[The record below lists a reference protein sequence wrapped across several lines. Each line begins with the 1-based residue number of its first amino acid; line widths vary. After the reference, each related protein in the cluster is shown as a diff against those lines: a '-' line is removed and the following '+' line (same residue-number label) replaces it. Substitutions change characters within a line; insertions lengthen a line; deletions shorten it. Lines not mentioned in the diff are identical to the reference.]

1 MSSRFTSSSIERYND
16 FSRLN
21 PAIVGWHV
29 HVKVLRRFHTDDYI
43 SKGGLGLLL
52 VDDKGNQIEAFI
64 CSPLTSHYSTF
75 IEEDEFYTIMNF
87 RVVENSGFTKL
98 TRSDFKIMFYDG
110 TIVKEA
116 SSFSQDDYIVATPF
130 GAIFNG
136 YHDTSYLI
144 TLIGRI
150 VEASDLTNVTDEPSV
165 IGGYRYSF
173 TIEDQE
179 YDFFHRWKKTLKCCA
194 YGEVAIECHDRFRN
208 VIGTDVTCVLRWWKV
223 YQLLDGWR
231 HGTKI
236 RAAIRESLVTRF
248 SPLLIEDLWMI
259 LRKFSLIPDVD
270 VVRTTPHRFKIQF
283 SPDTCVEYLNYI
295 ACDYDYFNFARFR
308 DIRTGISNP
317 YICVDLVGRVD
328 NVNDIQLVQM
338 VGSSKDIYVVYF
350 DLIDT
355 KHTRLS
361 IRLTGET
368 AVRFHRQW
376 KVNTDDVVGSRCGD
390 GVLSQFLDVRS
401 DSSCLADVE
410 ENVKEYLDDVS
421 DAVDLSSVL
430 HVEANAAVLSFD
442 EFKDV
447 LSDLGALSA
456 DKDYV
461 LAVLYLRFV
470 AAGMKPYPS
479 DGLECDETL
488 MNTNEDTLECINDIV
503 ISSWRLCPAY
513 LRLRF
518 AESLILYTSIHVQTV
533 WDACYRVL
541 SGDVLAEQKI
551 ARNNPGLE
559 LSDVQLEWYGF
570 RVMRK
575 VMGDLGFHHAG
586 FEGVRLG
593 IVRRLLTYKC
603 DDMSM

>member
-1 MSSRFTSSSIERYND
+1 MENVTQNVIKQKKGCDGTCLDKGRKIEHKNKRAATFHCLGADMSSRFTSSSIERYND

-52 VDDKGNQIEAFI
+52 VDDKGNQIEALI
-64 CSPLTSHYSTF
+64 CSPLTFHYSTF
-75 IEEDEFYTIMNF
+75 IEEDEFYAIMNF

-144 TLIGRI
+144 TLIGRV
-150 VEASDLTNVTDEPSV
+150 VESSDLTNVTDEPSV

-179 YDFFHRWKKTLKCCA
+179 KKTLKCCA
-194 YGEVAIECHDRFRN
+194 YGGVAIECHDRFRN

-231 HGTKI
+231 HVRIYSHPPYSKI
-236 RAAIRESLVTRF
+236 
-248 SPLLIEDLWMI
+248 
-259 LRKFSLIPDVD
+259 
-270 VVRTTPHRFKIQF
+270 
-283 SPDTCVEYLNYI
+283 
-295 ACDYDYFNFARFR
+295 
-308 DIRTGISNP
+308 
-317 YICVDLVGRVD
+317 
-328 NVNDIQLVQM
+328 LVQ
-338 VGSSKDIYVVYF
+338 
-350 DLIDT
+350 
-355 KHTRLS
+355 
-361 IRLTGET
+361 
-368 AVRFHRQW
+368 
-376 KVNTDDVVGSRCGD
+376 
-390 GVLSQFLDVRS
+390 
-401 DSSCLADVE
+401 
-410 ENVKEYLDDVS
+410 S
-421 DAVDLSSVL
+421 DADN
-430 HVEANAAVLSFD
+430 HVEASAAVLSLD

-479 DGLECDETL
+479 DGLECDEIL

-518 AESLILYTSIHVQTV
+518 VESLILYKSINVHTV

-551 ARNNPGLE
+551 ARNNPVAGLSYRRIRLQPPHASSFQIYPTVSLFTLWQLRFL
-559 LSDVQLEWYGF
+559 LSRHTVHRPSMWSGSHW
-570 RVMRK
+570 VC
-575 VMGDLGFHHAG
+575 GGLG
-586 FEGVRLG
+586 
-593 IVRRLLTYKC
+593 LLTC
-603 DDMSM
+603 GGSVAA

>member
-52 VDDKGNQIEAFI
+52 VDDKGNQIEALI

-231 HGTKI
+231 HVRI
-236 RAAIRESLVTRF
+236 YSHPPYSNILVKN
-248 SPLLIEDLWMI
+248 D
-259 LRKFSLIPDVD
+259 
-270 VVRTTPHRFKIQF
+270 
-283 SPDTCVEYLNYI
+283 
-295 ACDYDYFNFARFR
+295 A
-308 DIRTGISNP
+308 
-317 YICVDLVGRVD
+317 D
-328 NVNDIQLVQM
+328 NVEH
-338 VGSSKDIYVVYF
+338 S
-350 DLIDT
+350 
-355 KHTRLS
+355 
-361 IRLTGET
+361 
-368 AVRFHRQW
+368 
-376 KVNTDDVVGSRCGD
+376 
-390 GVLSQFLDVRS
+390 
-401 DSSCLADVE
+401 
-410 ENVKEYLDDVS
+410 
-421 DAVDLSSVL
+421 
-430 HVEANAAVLSFD
+430 
-442 EFKDV
+442 
-447 LSDLGALSA
+447 
-456 DKDYV
+456 
-461 LAVLYLRFV
+461 
-470 AAGMKPYPS
+470 
-479 DGLECDETL
+479 
-488 MNTNEDTLECINDIV
+488 
-503 ISSWRLCPAY
+503 
-513 LRLRF
+513 
-518 AESLILYTSIHVQTV
+518 
-533 WDACYRVL
+533 
-541 SGDVLAEQKI
+541 
-551 ARNNPGLE
+551 
-559 LSDVQLEWYGF
+559 
-570 RVMRK
+570 
-575 VMGDLGFHHAG
+575 
-586 FEGVRLG
+586 
-593 IVRRLLTYKC
+593 
-603 DDMSM
+603 